1 MCKKFTHKGQK
12 WKACLGLWK
21 RAWTPRKILFTRE
34 SNIQE
39 SNKSSWRSLNFQSYN
54 LYRKNLFPLNADIS
68 MAPVLK
74 KRLREPA
81 KDLKT
86 SLQRLAAVNF
96 IVICLFKLRFTMCIA
111 CTHNF
116 AIFVYKISKFNYYVL
131 KIFD

>member
-1 MCKKFTHKGQK
+1 MESVP
-12 WKACLGLWK
+12 
-21 RAWTPRKILFTRE
+21 RALETSLDTAKNIVYKE

-39 SNKSSWRSLNFQSYN
+39 SNKSSGRSLNFQSYN

-68 MAPVLK
+68 TAPVLK

-86 SLQRLAAVNF
+86 STQRLAAVNF
-96 IVICLFKLRFTMCIA
+96 IVICLFKSRFTMCTA

-116 AIFVYKISKFNYYVL
+116 AIFVFKISKFNYYVL
-131 KIFD
+131 KILINESLNTKR